1 MSMNITDQK
10 SQDDDDEWIRYA
22 GQLEVI
28 TDLNKDLIDTLKN
41 KHKIPNIIEFLT
53 SVTTSCEEIQS
64 LSKDLGSKSQ
74 ILINQLLEN
83 VESRDDYIPDIF
95 NTDYKVPHDPG
106 CRPKTLTREQRMYLI
121 KLGPCQPITSF
132 PKNED
137 MKATKDTCCF
147 SPRWYKEYEYIE
159 YSIDYDKAY
168 CFVCKLFSFGIDRE
182 KSEDVWIE
190 GFCNWQ
196 KAKGSQGKG
205 KPGKIPAHF
214 QSNSHKAALYDFAKF
229 CNESEHV
236 DLLLD
241 KDKRNRLIEEE
252 KIYKQQ
258 RDVIVM
264 MLDISRTLARQG
276 LSFRNVQEEDSN
288 FEQLVQLVGRYN
300 TTMKAWLTESER
312 NARPYHTTYMSKT
325 SQEEYITLLGESIQ
339 EKIIGEI
346 NNAEMIGIIADTT
359 PDITHMDQLTVAA
372 RFIDSNDKPKE
383 RLIDTVEIKDKT
395 GEGMAK
401 GIVKSLT
408 VHNVSTDIVRFQ
420 TYDSARSMSGIYKGA
435 QQKLSEILER
445 PIIYIPCI
453 PHGSNLVIEH
463 GCNASQIVRNMYDI
477 LESLYV
483 FFSSSTKRHDALK
496 IKLQMTEG
504 ALDLQ
509 NLSKTRWSARPDAV
523 NAVWVSYDEICEAL
537 EYIRDPQNKFDSLTR
552 SKAIGLFSKI
562 KSFDFIVAIYFRKN
576 IMFKT
581 KLMVD
586 VLQKETLDVSG
597 AIISMEDTLTILKFI
612 KGDSDNQKK
621 TAGSCPYICRD
632 KRCHWGRGI

>member
-1 MSMNITDQK
+1 
-10 SQDDDDEWIRYA
+10 
-22 GQLEVI
+22 
-28 TDLNKDLIDTLKN
+28 
-41 KHKIPNIIEFLT
+41 
-53 SVTTSCEEIQS
+53 
-64 LSKDLGSKSQ
+64 
-74 ILINQLLEN
+74 
-83 VESRDDYIPDIF
+83 
-95 NTDYKVPHDPG
+95 
-106 CRPKTLTREQRMYLI
+106 
-121 KLGPCQPITSF
+121 
-132 PKNED
+132 
-137 MKATKDTCCF
+137 
-147 SPRWYKEYEYIE
+147 
-159 YSIDYDKAY
+159 
-168 CFVCKLFSFGIDRE
+168 
-182 KSEDVWIE
+182 
-190 GFCNWQ
+190 
-196 KAKGSQGKG
+196 
-205 KPGKIPAHF
+205 
-214 QSNSHKAALYDFAKF
+214 
-229 CNESEHV
+229 
-236 DLLLD
+236 
-241 KDKRNRLIEEE
+241 
-252 KIYKQQ
+252 
-258 RDVIVM
+258 M

-276 LSFRNVQEEDSN
+276 LAFRNVQEEDSN
-288 FEQLVQLVGRYN
+288 FEQIVKLVGRYN

-312 NARPYHTTYMSKT
+312 HTGPYHTTYMSKT

-339 EKIIGEI
+339 EEIIGEI
-346 NNAEMIGIIADTT
+346 NSAEMIGIIADTT
-359 PDITHMDQLTVAA
+359 PDISHMDQLTVAA

-408 VHNVSTDIVRFQ
+408 VHSVSTDIVRFQ

-496 IKLQMTEG
+496 TMLQMTEG

-523 NAVWVSYDEICEAL
+523 NAVWVSYDQICEAL
-537 EYIRDPQNKFDSLTR
+537 DVIRDPQSKFDSLTR
-552 SKAIGLFSKI
+552 SKANGLFSKI
-562 KSFDFIVAIYFRKN
+562 KSFDFIVAIFFMKN

-597 AIISMEDTLTILKFI
+597 AIISMESTLEILKFI
-612 KGDSDNQKK
+612 KDDSDNQNNMLEAALEFAKK
-621 TAGSCPYICRD
+621 QDVNGEEEFNRVHRLRRRPIRL
-632 KRCHWGRGI
+632 GINPDLDTEEVTLYSYYTKEMVAVLDMMISVLNSKCENLKSSFKPFYDVLDPSVDLKYYEKKKNFQMHYKLYQKHIPMK